1 MILKASERANAAN
14 LARHLMNDKDNEHV
28 ELHELRG
35 FAADNLQGALQEV
48 QAIARGTRCKNFL
61 FSVSLSPPETENVPV
76 EVFEAAVNRI
86 EKRLGLEGQPRAIV
100 FHEKEG
106 RRHAHAVWS
115 RIDVRELKAINLP
128 HYKNKLNSI
137 ARELYIEHGWN
148 MPDGFKRGRE
158 PSPLNF
164 TLAEWQQAKR
174 LGHDPKRLKEIMQ
187 ECWKK
192 SDSATALR
200 NALFEHG
207 YFLARGDRRG
217 FVVLDYRGEVFSLSR
232 FAGVKSKEIKQ
243 RLGEAPEL
251 LSVDETRQ
259 WIAAKMTKQVQSYIR
274 ELEEKYRKTGLSLTF
289 RRKDMVDR
297 HRSARAELKQQQA
310 ERWQN
315 EERARAARL
324 PRGLK
329 GLWSWVTGN
338 SRKIRAQNEKEAAQ
352 AQERDRQE
360 KQVIIEKQL
369 AERRALQALIVL
381 RRKHEQKML
390 SRLNRDVIDY
400 LAMGEEARELVQ
412 KRKIQE
418 LKRDNGPKPELEL

>member
-14 LARHLMNDKDNEHV
+14 LARHLMNTRDNEHV
-28 ELHELRG
+28 ELHELSG
-35 FAADNLQGALQEV
+35 FAADTLHSALQEV
-48 QAIARGTRCKNFL
+48 QAIAKGTRCKNFL
-61 FSVSLSPPETENVPV
+61 FSVSLSPPETENVPIDI
-76 EVFEAAVNRI
+76 FESAVNRI

-106 RRHAHAVWS
+106 RRHAHVVWS

-128 HYKNKLNSI
+128 HYKNKLNGI
-137 ARELYIEHGWN
+137 ARDLYIEHGWD
-148 MPDGFKRGRE
+148 MPEGFKRGRA

-187 ECWKK
+187 ECWAK
-192 SDSATALR
+192 SDSASSLR
-200 NALFEHG
+200 NALLEHG
-207 YFLARGDRRG
+207 YFLAHGDRRG

-232 FAGVKSKEIKQ
+232 FAGVKSKDVRT
-243 RLGEAPEL
+243 RLGDAPDL
-251 LSVDETRQ
+251 LAVDETRQ
-259 WIAAKMTKQVQSYIR
+259 WIAAKMTKQVQSYVR
-274 ELEEKYRKTGLSLTF
+274 ELEEKYRKQGLSLTF

-297 HRSARAELKQQQA
+297 HRALRAELKQKHT

-315 EERARAARL
+315 EECSRAARL

-338 SRKIRAQNEKEAAQ
+338 SRKIRAQNEKEVAETQ
-352 AQERDRQE
+352 KRDRQE
-360 KQVIIEKQL
+360 RQAIIEKQL
-369 AERRALQALIVL
+369 SERRALQALIVL

-390 SRLNRDVIDY
+390 SRLSRDVIDY

-412 KRKIQE
+412 KRQDQDI
-418 LKRDNGPKPELEL
+418 KRDHGPKLEM

>member
-14 LARHLMNDKDNEHV
+14 LARHLMNEKDNEHV

-35 FAADNLQGALQEV
+35 FAADSLHGALHEV
-48 QAIARGTRCKNFL
+48 KAIAKGTRCQNYL
-61 FSVSLSPPETENVPV
+61 FSLSLSPPETENVPV

-86 EKRLGLEGQPRAIV
+86 EKRLGLEDQPRAIV

-128 HYKNKLNSI
+128 HYKNKLNGI
-137 ARELYIEHGWN
+137 ARELYIEHGWE
-148 MPDGFKRGRE
+148 MPDGFKRVRS

-174 LGHDPKRLKEIMQ
+174 LGHDPKRMKEIMQ
-187 ECWKK
+187 ECWEK
-192 SDSATALR
+192 SDSASALR

-207 YFLARGDRRG
+207 YFLAHGDRRG
-217 FVVLDYRGEVFSLSR
+217 FVVLDYRGEAFSLSR
-232 FAGVKSKEIKQ
+232 FTGVKSKEVKQ
-243 RLGEAPEL
+243 RLGEAPKL
-251 LSVDETRQ
+251 LTVDETRQ

-274 ELEEKYRKTGLSLTF
+274 ELEVKYRKKGLSLTF
-289 RRKDMVDR
+289 QRKDMVDR
-297 HRSARAELKQQQA
+297 HRAARAELKQQHA
-310 ERWQN
+310 ERWQE
-315 EERARAARL
+315 EERTRAARL

-338 SRKIRAQNEKEAAQ
+338 SRKIRAQNEKEAAE
-352 AQERDRQE
+352 AQKRDRQE
-360 KQVIIEKQL
+360 KQAITEKQL
-369 AERRALQALIVL
+369 SERRALQAMIVL
-381 RRKHEQKML
+381 RRKHEHKML
-390 SRLNRDVIDY
+390 SRLSRDVIDY

-412 KRKIQE
+412 QRKNQEMKR
-418 LKRDNGPKPELEL
+418 NSGPKPELEL